1 MSVTDDSGST
11 ELRAEVL
18 WCIDYIE
25 SLVSKGKLSDKKLKE
40 LRISRKLLKN
50 PDTPLVKMRQAMRN
64 SCGDYR
70 SKMKAEEN
78 EVKLEN
84 STVTDVRLNLKEG
97 NFIKKSSVKS
107 NDLNDKTDFKFNFN
121 IED

>member
-1 MSVTDDSGST
+1 MSVADDSGST
-11 ELRAEVL
+11 EMRAEVL

-25 SLVSKGKLSDKKLKE
+25 SLVSKGKLSEKKLKE

-50 PDTPLVKMRQAMRN
+50 PDTPLVKLRQAMRN

-70 SKMKAEEN
+70 TKMKAEEN
-78 EVKLEN
+78 EVRLDK
-84 STVTDVRLNLKEG
+84 STVTDVRLNMKEG
-97 NFIKKSSVKS
+97 NFLKKSSVKS
-107 NDLNDKTDFKFNFN
+107 NDLNDKREFKFNFN

>member
-1 MSVTDDSGST
+1 MSVADDSGST

-25 SLVSKGKLSDKKLKE
+25 SLVSKGKLSEKKLKE

-50 PDTPLVKMRQAMRN
+50 PDTPLVKLRQAMRN

-70 SKMKAEEN
+70 TKMKAEEN
-78 EVKLEN
+78 EVRLDK
-84 STVTDVRLNLKEG
+84 STVTDVRLNMKEG
-97 NFIKKSSVKS
+97 NFLKKSSVKS
-107 NDLNDKTDFKFNFN
+107 NDLNDKREFKFNFN